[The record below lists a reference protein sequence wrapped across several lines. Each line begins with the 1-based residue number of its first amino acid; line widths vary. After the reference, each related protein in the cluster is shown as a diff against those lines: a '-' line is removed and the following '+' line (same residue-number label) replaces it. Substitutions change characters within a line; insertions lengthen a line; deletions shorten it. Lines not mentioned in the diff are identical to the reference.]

1 MEKPALRTRDFFVT
15 LCAETEG
22 SVVQYAKK
30 SMLERSLTARS
41 LRAIDLDRVEIV
53 AQRWLSLQHQI
64 DKPEILVTQMVYPI
78 VLAVFLVSLL
88 LFSREKAL
96 PYIYCSKSNYR

>member
-22 SVVQYAKK
+22 SVVQCAQE

-41 LRAIDLDRVEIV
+41 LRVIDLDRVEMV

-64 DKPEILVTQMVYPI
+64 DKPEMLVTLLVYTI

-88 LFSREKAL
+88 LFSREKAS
-96 PYIYCSKSNYR
+96 PYIYCSKSNHR